1 MSQIRLVG
9 AGVRSGQLI
18 GAKYLISR
26 YFSPLPKI
34 DPAMP

>member
-1 MSQIRLVG
+1 MSQIRLVF
-9 AGVRSGQLI
+9 AGVRSGHLR

-26 YFSPLPKI
+26 YFSPLRRI